1 MTEVKYVCSNGLS
14 IHDLTRRSTYDDIGY
29 SIRIYTFN
37 SRPHKEVD
45 KCHYITYMNRE
56 SFNSR
61 PHKEVDNQ
69 IKISIISIIL
79 SIHDLTRRSTWTV
92 PGRVQT
98 RIFFQFTTSQGG
110 RRQIP
115 TIIANIC
122 IHYSL
127 FCINL
132 SFLHYFIFNFRITF
146 PLCGSHIRCE
156 SLDIFCPLH
165 IRTKE
170 LSSQSHQ
177 NRVLFQYVPLCFY
190 TYLLDYK
197 TADCPLPYL

>member
-1 MTEVKYVCSNGLS
+1 MSPLKFFTMK
-14 IHDLTRRSTYDDIGY
+14 
-29 SIRIYTFN
+29 
-37 SRPHKEVD
+37 
-45 KCHYITYMNRE
+45 
-56 SFNSR
+56 
-61 PHKEVDNQ
+61 
-69 IKISIISIIL
+69 
-79 SIHDLTRRSTWTV
+79 
-92 PGRVQT
+92 QT
-98 RIFFQFTTSQGG
+98 FQFTTSHGG
-110 RRQIP
+110 RQLDQSLMRCCPVFQFTTSHGGRQQIS

-146 PLCGSHIRCE
+146 PLCSSHIRCE

-197 TADCPLPYL
+197 TADCPLPCL

>member
-1 MTEVKYVCSNGLS
+1 MGKVRKYEKGNFQFTTSQGGRRLNDVICHGNNIFQFTTSQGGRRDHPDGRKEPDLS
-14 IHDLTRRSTYDDIGY
+14 IHDLTRRSTILLVV
-29 SIRIYTFN
+29 IR
-37 SRPHKEVD
+37 SGRP
-45 KCHYITYMNRE
+45 
-56 SFNSR
+56 
-61 PHKEVDNQ
+61 
-69 IKISIISIIL
+69 
-79 SIHDLTRRSTWTV
+79 
-92 PGRVQT
+92 
-98 RIFFQFTTSQGG
+98 FQFTTSQGG

>member
-1 MTEVKYVCSNGLS
+1 MSDNLLNCL
-14 IHDLTRRSTYDDIGY
+14 
-29 SIRIYTFN
+29 
-37 SRPHKEVD
+37 
-45 KCHYITYMNRE
+45 

-61 PHKEVDNQ
+61 PHTEVDVL
-69 IKISIISIIL
+69 IIY
-79 SIHDLTRRSTWTV
+79 LTTWTN
-92 PGRVQT
+92 
-98 RIFFQFTTSQGG
+98 IFQFTTSHGG
-110 RRQIP
+110 RQQIS

-146 PLCGSHIRCE
+146 PLCSSHIRCE

-197 TADCPLPYL
+197 TADCPLPCL